1 MQEAADSGGQLMAE
15 ITVEELTVLR
25 SFAARYGRNWKAH
38 LRWQWEH
45 GYDDYQEN
53 AATLRSLRNRLGP
66 SWLARYT
73 LREKADA

>member
-1 MQEAADSGGQLMAE
+1 MAE

-25 SFAARYGRNWKAH
+25 NFARHYGRNWKAH

-45 GYDDYQEN
+45 DYDTYQPH

-66 SWLARYT
+66 SWLARFT
-73 LREKADA
+73 LKEKVNA